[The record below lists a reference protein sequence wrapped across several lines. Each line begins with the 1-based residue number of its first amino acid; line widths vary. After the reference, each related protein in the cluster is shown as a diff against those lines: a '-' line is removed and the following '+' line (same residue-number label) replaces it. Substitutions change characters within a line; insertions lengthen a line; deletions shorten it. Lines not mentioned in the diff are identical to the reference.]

1 LVRSRLIL
9 RLVAAIVGA
18 LVILAVLAH
27 VVVFALWQACVS
39 TEAALACLLALIVC
53 DAVALVR
60 LLGIVG
66 DAFLGEETESD
77 VNA

>member
-1 LVRSRLIL
+1 MRPKLIL
-9 RLVAAIVGA
+9 RLVMAIVAA
-18 LVILAVLAH
+18 LLVLAVLAH

-39 TEAALACLLALIVC
+39 TEAALTCLLALIVC

-66 DAFLGEETESD
+66 DAAVGDGEGEI
-77 VNA
+77 